1 MARKG
6 VLGFCWR
13 RLPSVLFRTQRAARR
28 LLFLAFI
35 LPLSFFPLR
44 AQLQQPFVFS
54 TDLTNPS
61 SIDVYTRNDITGV
74 LTPVVGSPFPS
85 REPVSVMTLDF
96 KGRFLFT
103 ASSNVSK
110 ISMFTVNPDREPF
123 KRFPIRRLLPL
134 PPTSVSLRGEHWTI
148 SLCRRFCQPAAGCQ
162 RRRDLSN
169 RSGKSRF
176 DSVIGRSHES
186 SGTVPQRGN
195 ASQRE
200 VLLCVSYGSKR
211 RGAR

>member
-28 LLFLAFI
+28 LLLLAFI

-74 LTPVVGSPFPS
+74 LTPLVGSPFPS

-110 ISMFTVNPDREPF
+110 ISMFTVNPDRERF

-134 PPTSVSLRGEHWTI
+134 RPTDQCFSPRRALDNFSMSSILSARSRMPAPSRPFKSIRQVSI
-148 SLCRRFCQPAAGCQ
+148 
-162 RRRDLSN
+162 
-169 RSGKSRF
+169 
-176 DSVIGRSHES
+176 
-186 SGTVPQRGN
+186 
-195 ASQRE
+195 
-200 VLLCVSYGSKR
+200 
-211 RGAR
+211 